1 MALLLDTWTSPDGA
15 AVRVRPLTA
24 GDFELEFEFVR
35 GLSPVTGYQRLLSG
49 RRLSRAEIER
59 FSNVDGECEV
69 ALIATIEQEGRERQV
84 GVARF
89 VREDCGDAAEFALV
103 IADAWQR
110 RGLGR
115 RLLELL
121 VGEARSRGL
130 RRLHGETLSD
140 NAAMIGLARGLGFKI
155 ARSPASATITNVT
168 ALLQAL

>member
-1 MALLLDTWTSPDGA
+1 MALLLDSWTTPDGVG
-15 AVRVRPLTA
+15 VRVRPITPA
-24 GDFELEFEFVR
+24 DFELEFEFVR

-59 FSNVDGECEV
+59 FANVDGDCEV

-89 VREDCGDAAEFALV
+89 VREACGDSAEFALV
-103 IADAWQR
+103 IADDWQG

-140 NAAMIGLARGLGFKI
+140 NSAMIGLARRLGFQT
-155 ARSPASATITNVT
+155 ARSPESATITHVT
-168 ALLQAL
+168 VRLND